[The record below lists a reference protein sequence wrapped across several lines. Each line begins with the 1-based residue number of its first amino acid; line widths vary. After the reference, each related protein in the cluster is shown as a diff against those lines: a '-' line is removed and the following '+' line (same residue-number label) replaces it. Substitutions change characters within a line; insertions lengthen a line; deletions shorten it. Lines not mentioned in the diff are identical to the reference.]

1 MAKKKRSRRRQ
12 GIVSKILNGSLI
24 ALGFARPI
32 QLFFA
37 RGLKGALPIIIREAT
52 FGLSEGKFN
61 LRLGLRMYTPAG
73 AAAALG
79 FLKSFL
85 MKKFPVRR

>member
-1 MAKKKRSRRRQ
+1 MAKKKKKSSKQ
-12 GIVSKILNGSLI
+12 GIVSKVLNISLI

-37 RGLKGALPIIIREAT
+37 RGMKGALPVIIREAT
-52 FGLSEGKFN
+52 FGLSEGKF
-61 LRLGLRMYTPAG
+61 RLADGLKMYTPAG

-79 FLKSFL
+79 FLKSYL
-85 MKKFPVRR
+85 LRKFPVR